1 MTIADNSTPDSG
13 LYNQLMLE
21 IDAGKVNRAVEM
33 ILALDGRSLQIDI
46 LSRLAADLDQ
56 VLNIRGASTL
66 DLNRA
71 RALAR
76 ARECARDL
84 ALNLDFEHANALEL
98 AIDRARVLYLYLDRA
113 AQINEIIIDCLNMMD
128 REKSSTNLPAV
139 TNSPTTNKFNR
150 GKMVGIALV
159 CILVLVGV
167 VTLMVLRSQSNN
179 ANTVT
184 SAGAPQQQ
192 INITAT
198 TLATPQK

>member
-1 MTIADNSTPDSG
+1 MTIADNSTPDSD

-198 TLATPQK
+198 T

>member
-1 MTIADNSTPDSG
+1 MTIADTSTPDSDF
-13 LYNQLMLE
+13 YNQLMLE
-21 IDAGKVNRAVEM
+21 IDAGKVNHAVEM
-33 ILALDGRSLQIDI
+33 ILALEGRGLQVDV

-56 VLNIRGASTL
+56 VLNINSASTL

-128 REKSSTNLPAV
+128 REQSSTRLARVAKEPAA
-139 TNSPTTNKFNR
+139 NKGSR
-150 GKMVGIALV
+150 GRMVGIALL

-167 VTLMVLRSQSNN
+167 VTLMLIRSQSNST
-179 ANTVT
+179 NTAA
-184 SAGAPQQQ
+184 SAGAAQEQ

-198 TLATPQK
+198 TFATPQK